1 MGSTK
6 EGLRVANYVE
16 FDPDAAPQV
25 ALESGPEVV
34 VPMVGLGGGNDGAA
48 DSPMQPGEVI
58 AQRPSWRHRL
68 RRHWKFTSLIVALA
82 ITAVV
87 LPLCLSLAM
96 KPGQGTVTE
105 DGPSNAPSS
114 TSSTAVS
121 SLSSIASPSPS
132 FAAPGCNSA
141 SFRRDVTWIGI
152 FKGSDWEFNLTPAQ
166 TAQECCTMCYQ
177 WEAPG
182 CNGWLTESCPNG
194 CPDIQFSKDS
204 RQLVGEGGLGP
215 CSGSVRG

>member
-1 MGSTK
+1 
-6 EGLRVANYVE
+6 
-16 FDPDAAPQV
+16 
-25 ALESGPEVV
+25 
-34 VPMVGLGGGNDGAA
+34 MVDLGGGNDGAA
-48 DSPMQPGEVI
+48 DSPMQPEEVI

-105 DGPSNAPSS
+105 DDPSDAPSS
-114 TSSTAVS
+114 TSSTPVS
-121 SLSSIASPSPS
+121 SSSSIASPSPS
-132 FAAPGCNSA
+132 FAVSSSLRKAPGCNSA

-152 FKGSDWEFNLTPAQ
+152 FRGSDWEFNLTPAQ

-182 CNGWLTESCPNG
+182 CNGWLYVPGNSNTPTCNLISGYPGPNRTESCPNG

>member
-34 VPMVGLGGGNDGAA
+34 VPM
-48 DSPMQPGEVI
+48 
-58 AQRPSWRHRL
+58 
-68 RRHWKFTSLIVALA
+68 
-82 ITAVV
+82 
-87 LPLCLSLAM
+87 
-96 KPGQGTVTE
+96 
-105 DGPSNAPSS
+105 
-114 TSSTAVS
+114 
-121 SLSSIASPSPS
+121 
-132 FAAPGCNSA
+132 APGCNSA

-182 CNGWLTESCPNG
+182 CNGWLYVPGNSNTPTCNLISGYAGPNKTESCPNG
-194 CPDIQFSKDS
+194 CPDIQFSKDN
-204 RQLVGEGGLGP
+204 R
-215 CSGSVRG
+215 